1 MTSRRFQ
8 IKDFLPAHLASRAHW
23 PLCNQRCYLS
33 FCEWLRLN
41 GRDEDTRRMYAVAA
55 QLTLGILNKPHL
67 EIDPSVDLER
77 IREYISRHDLDPTIQ
92 TQYNNGLVKFGEY
105 LSMRQRRALR
115 PRSIHWE
122 YYLAGVP
129 ESFHAQVREY
139 VAHRQKGWRA
149 EDRKRL
155 AIGLISSLGQTLRK
169 LVKSNPLKELSDIT
183 PQAWFNTLDEE
194 LGESYHPRTIN
205 ARFSILKSFLRF
217 VDEHG
222 TQVCQRIF
230 LVQPLKCGAR
240 IPRDASVLD
249 LRQLLEENQR
259 EMNSAHADQRH
270 MGIMDQAWFNL
281 MLYSGLRTCEVRRLK
296 LEDIHFETRRIRIK
310 QSKGLKDRLIFMNS
324 ATILALN
331 AWLELRGGSKSG
343 LDHVFLY
350 RHLPLTPHYC
360 QHRLRMYGKRCDV
373 KVTPHQLRH
382 SCATLLLNAGAPVL
396 SVQFLLGHEKLDT
409 TLGYARLYDGTVAA
423 DYYRAMAQVEGLF
436 ALREKRRILYTPV
449 EMVALLDSLSRGT
462 LNESQ
467 RETVHSIRQ
476 GILSLAE
483 VRV

>member
-1 MTSRRFQ
+1 MTSQRFQ
-8 IKDFLPAHLASRAHW
+8 IKDFLPAHLASRAGW
-23 PLCNQRCYLS
+23 PQCNRQCYLS

-41 GRDEDTRRMYAVAA
+41 GCAEDTRRMDAVAA
-55 QLTLGILNKPHL
+55 HLTLGILNKPHL
-67 EIDPSVDLER
+67 EIDLSVDLER
-77 IREYISRHDLDPTIQ
+77 IREYILRHDIQ

-105 LSMRQRRALR
+105 LSIRQSRAS
-115 PRSIHWE
+115 RSTGIHWE

-129 ESFHAQVREY
+129 ENFHAQVREY
-139 VAHRQKGWRA
+139 IAHRQKGWRA

-169 LVKSNPLKELSDIT
+169 LMKSNPLKELRDIT

-230 LVQPLKCGAR
+230 LAQPLKCGAR

-259 EMNSAHADQRH
+259 EMNAAHTSQHD
-270 MGIMDQAWFNL
+270 MGVMDCVWFNL
-281 MLYSGLRTCEVRRLK
+281 MLYSGMRTCEVRRLK
-296 LEDIHFETRRIRIK
+296 LEDIHFETRRIRIE

-324 ATILALN
+324 ATVSALN
-331 AWLELRGGSKSG
+331 AWLELRRGSKSG
-343 LDHVFLY
+343 SEHVFHY
-350 RHLPLTPHYC
+350 RHLPLSPHYC
-360 QHRLRMYGKRCDV
+360 QHRLRMYGKRCGV

-436 ALREKRRILYTPV
+436 DLREKRRVLFTPV

-467 RETVHSIRQ
+467 RETVHSLRQ
-476 GILSLAE
+476 GILALAE
-483 VRV
+483 VSV

>member
-1 MTSRRFQ
+1 
-8 IKDFLPAHLASRAHW
+8 
-23 PLCNQRCYLS
+23 
-33 FCEWLRLN
+33 
-41 GRDEDTRRMYAVAA
+41 
-55 QLTLGILNKPHL
+55 LNKPHL

-77 IREYISRHDLDPTIQ
+77 TREYILQHEPDSTIQ

-105 LSMRQRRALR
+105 LSMRQRRAIR

-129 ESFHAQVREY
+129 ESFHAQVQEY
-139 VAHRQKGWRA
+139 VAHRQKGWRT

-169 LVKSNPLKELSDIT
+169 LMKSKPLKELSDIT

-240 IPRDASVLD
+240 IPRDASVSD

-259 EMNSAHADQRH
+259 EMNAGQRH
-270 MGIMDQAWFNL
+270 IGVMDCAWFHL

-296 LEDIHFETRRIRIK
+296 LEDINFETRRIRIE

-324 ATILALN
+324 ATISALN
-331 AWLELRGGSKSG
+331 AWLELRGSSKSG
-343 LDHVFLY
+343 SEHVFLY
-350 RHLPLTPHYC
+350 HHLPLTPHYC
-360 QHRLRMYGKRCDV
+360 QHRLRMYGKRCGV

-423 DYYRAMAQVEGLF
+423 DYYRAMAQVEELF
-436 ALREKRRILYTPV
+436 DLHEKRKALYTPV

-462 LNESQ
+462 LNENQ

-483 VRV
+483 VSV

>member
-1 MTSRRFQ
+1 MTSQRFQ

-23 PLCNQRCYLS
+23 PLCNRQCYLS
-33 FCEWLRLN
+33 FREWLRLN
-41 GRDEDTRRMYAVAA
+41 GCVEDTRRMDAVAA

-77 IREYISRHDLDPTIQ
+77 IREYILDLDPAIQ

-105 LSMRQRRALR
+105 LSMRQRRAAR

-129 ESFHAQVREY
+129 ESFHAQVRDY

-169 LVKSNPLKELSDIT
+169 LMKSNPLKELRDIT

-194 LGESYHPRTIN
+194 LGESYYPRTIN

-230 LVQPLKCGAR
+230 LAQPLKCGAR

-249 LRQLLEENQR
+249 LRQLLGENQR
-259 EMNSAHADQRH
+259 EMNVGQHD
-270 MGIMDQAWFNL
+270 MGVMDRAWFHL
-281 MLYSGLRTCEVRRLK
+281 MLYSGMRTCEVRRLK
-296 LEDIHFETRRIRIK
+296 LEDVHLENRRIRIE

-324 ATILALN
+324 ATISALN

-343 LDHVFLY
+343 SEYVFLY

-360 QHRLRMYGKRCDV
+360 QHRLRMYGKRCGV

-423 DYYRAMAQVEGLF
+423 DYYRAMTQVEGLF
-436 ALREKRRILYTPV
+436 DLHEKRRVLFTPV

-467 RETVHSIRQ
+467 RETVHSLRQ
-476 GILSLAE
+476 GILALAE
-483 VRV
+483 VSV